1 MKRELIQNV
10 KVQPYTSGAAL
21 DRTGFLSGVI
31 GAVIG
36 TAGALTLTITH
47 SDDNSSYEAVTDK
60 RHLHHRGAG
69 SGRRREYR
77 HRPARSEELREN
89 HRVRR
94 CCYQHHAGRCAGR
107 QARPAR
113 VRRAVPCRGFISLWV
128 RPATRLPVPAPQRP
142 RLRLPRRRS
151 RNRK

>member
-36 TAGALTLTITH
+36 TAGEGKSGGAAGALTLTITH

-60 RHLHHRGAG
+60 LVFPEKQTEGG
-69 SGRRREYR
+69 TFTT
-77 HRPARSEELREN
+77 EELEVGDVVN
-89 HRVRR
+89 IDIDLLGLKNYVKIT
-94 CCYQHHAGRCAGR
+94 ASGA
-107 QARPAR
+107 AATSTTL
-113 VRRAVPCRGFISLWV
+113 AVVLGDKHV
-128 RPATRLPVPAPQRP
+128 QPV
-142 RLRLPRRRS
+142 
-151 RNRK
+151 

>member
-60 RHLHHRGAG
+60 LVFPEKQTEGG
-69 SGRRREYR
+69 TFTT
-77 HRPARSEELREN
+77 EELEVGDVVN
-89 HRVRR
+89 IDIDLLGVKIT
-94 CCYQHHAGRCAGR
+94 ASGA
-107 QARPAR
+107 AATSTTL
-113 VRRAVPCRGFISLWV
+113 AVVLGDKHV
-128 RPATRLPVPAPQRP
+128 QPV
-142 RLRLPRRRS
+142 
-151 RNRK
+151 